1 MKIFKKCLFLLFMMM
16 SLVYASDNRAILKS
30 LILPGW
36 GEHSLDASRRG
47 RSFMIVEAGLWIS
60 YAGLHSY
67 RDIQHDDMIH
77 YARAH
82 SGAADFH
89 GSSQYWVDMGS
100 YLTWEEHREEM
111 LENRMPDKIYD
122 EQYAWSW
129 ESLDHANTFR
139 DIRIKKDR
147 TDHRMTFLIGG
158 MIFNRLVSVLD
169 VIYLSRS
176 MESSLYV
183 SPDNTSINLSIALNP

>member
-1 MKIFKKCLFLLFMMM
+1 MKIFKKCLFLFFMLM
-16 SLVYASDNRAILKS
+16 SIVHASDNRAILKS

-47 RSFMIVEAGLWIS
+47 RGFIIAEAALWVS
-60 YAGLHSY
+60 YAGLYLY
-67 RDIQHDDMIH
+67 RDVQHDDMVH
-77 YARAH
+77 YAEAH
-82 SGAADFH
+82 SGAASFY

-100 YLTWEEHREEM
+100 YLSWEDHREEM

-122 EQYAWSW
+122 EQYAWNW

-139 DIRIKKDR
+139 DIRIRKDR

-169 VIYLSRS
+169 VAYLSRS
-176 MESSLYV
+176 MESSLQIT
-183 SPDNTSINLSIALNP
+183 PEETSINLSIVLNP